1 MSAPAW
7 LGIDLGTQ
15 SVRVIALDDEGRVLA
30 ASSSPLRSTRFGARH
45 EQDPEAW
52 WAAVVT
58 VARDVTSR
66 LPDGIEPR
74 ALAVSGTSGTV
85 VPVDPVSGRTTAAAV
100 MYDDRRGAPH
110 LERVAS
116 AGSGLWSRLDY
127 RVQASWALPKLMA
140 MFDEDAF
147 SRSSVVAH
155 QPDVITSRLAGH
167 RMPSDLSSA
176 LKSGADLDAVD
187 WPVAAFDELGLAV
200 GRMPRLVLPGTR
212 IGEVSIA
219 AAEETGLPAGC
230 AIIAGM
236 TDGCAAQIAA
246 GALEPGSWNSVL
258 GTTLVLKGVSHER
271 LADPSGAVYS
281 HRAPFGG
288 GWFPGGASS
297 TGAGA
302 LPAWLPDRDLDAL
315 TSGFDPDAPP
325 PVAYPLVGRG
335 ERFPFV
341 SSDATAFMPDADD
354 DASTFSA
361 ILHGVAYVE
370 RLAFDLLA
378 ATGFDVSGPVLFTGG
393 GARNPV
399 WTQLRADVLGRAVQL
414 PGHAEGAAGMAV
426 LAAAG
431 ATADADGSGPGGIAG
446 TRTGAGG
453 VGASGTGA
461 ASVDPLRA
469 AATRMLR
476 PARTIDADVDRHERL
491 MPAYARFVD
500 ELLQRGWIDGV
511 LAASAHRRSTT

>member
-15 SVRVIALDDEGRVLA
+15 SVRAIALDDEGRTLSA
-30 ASSSPLRSTRFGARH
+30 ASSPLRSTRFGARH

-58 VARDVTSR
+58 VLRDVTSR

-74 ALAVSGTSGTV
+74 ALAVSATSGTV
-85 VPVDPVSGRTTAAAV
+85 VPVDPVTGRTTAAAV

-116 AGSGLWSRLDY
+116 AGSELWSRLGY
-127 RVQASWALPKLMA
+127 RMQASWGLPKLMA
-140 MFDEDAF
+140 MFDEGAF
-147 SRSSVVAH
+147 SKSSVVAH
-155 QPDVITSRLAGH
+155 QPDVITSRLTGR

-176 LKSGADLDAVD
+176 LKSGADLESAE
-187 WPVAAFDELGLAV
+187 WPVAVFDELGLAV
-200 GRMPRLVLPGTR
+200 ERMPRLALPGTR
-212 IGEVSIA
+212 IGGVSMA

-288 GWFPGGASS
+288 GWYPGGASS

-302 LPAWLPDRDLDAL
+302 LSAWLPDRDLDAL
-315 TSGFDPDAPP
+315 TSAFDADAAP

-341 SSDATAFMPDADD
+341 SSDATAFMPENHG

-378 ATGFDVSGPVLFTGG
+378 ATGYDVSGPVLFTGG
-393 GARNPV
+393 GARNSV
-399 WTQLRADVLGRAVQL
+399 WTQLRADMLGRPVQL
-414 PGHAEGAAGMAV
+414 PEHAEGAAGMAV

-431 ATADADGSGPGGIAG
+431 AAAG
-446 TRTGAGG
+446 TSGFAGAGAIPRTGA
-453 VGASGTGA
+453 GA

-469 AATRMLR
+469 AANRMLR
-476 PARTIDADVDRHERL
+476 PARTVDVDLDRHERL

-500 ELLQRGWIDGV
+500 ELLQRGWIDDA
-511 LAASAHRRSTT
+511 LAASAHRRSAV